1 MERNSV
7 NIYRTI
13 KLESQLINILLNII
27 SQLLCGV
34 VGCEWLQ
41 CFRVIC
47 HGIKVTLTHIKFAN
61 IAKIILCWC
70 LVASQFVIART
81 GQ

>member
-1 MERNSV
+1 MADW
-7 NIYRTI
+7 
-13 KLESQLINILLNII
+13 LINNTYNYNIV
-27 SQLLCGV
+27 SQVHWRL
-34 VGCEWLQ
+34 VGADWPES
-41 CFRVIC
+41 FRVIC